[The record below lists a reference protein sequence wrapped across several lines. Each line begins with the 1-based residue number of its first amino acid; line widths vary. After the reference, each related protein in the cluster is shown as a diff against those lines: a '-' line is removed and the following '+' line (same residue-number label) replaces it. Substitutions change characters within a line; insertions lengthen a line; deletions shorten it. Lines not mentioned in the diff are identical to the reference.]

1 MTAKSYKEKH
11 MQKLKSGS
19 LSRRKFIATASGL
32 MVGNA
37 FLALASP
44 LRLDSQV
51 TQKAEGDLSAED
63 LEWIKKSSMA
73 KELNKYFGQGY
84 SCAESA
90 VMVSLGFLDMSEE
103 FVWAAAGFG
112 GGLYHKDLCGFLTGG
127 IMGIGFASSLL
138 ERPRREAKKFCGD
151 LVKEYWKWWESRF
164 PLHCSEIRTQGKDSQ
179 VCLNL
184 GLLSMAKIEELIKV
198 VKNST

>member
-1 MTAKSYKEKH
+1 MTAKSYKEEN
-11 MQKLKSGS
+11 MQELKPGS

-32 MVGNA
+32 MIGSA
-37 FLALASP
+37 FFPLPSP

-51 TQKAEGDLSAED
+51 AQKAEGELSAED

-90 VMVSLGFLDMSEE
+90 VMVSLRFLDMSEE

-112 GGLYHKDLCGFLTGG
+112 GGLYHKNLCGFLTGG

-138 ERPRREAKKFCGD
+138 EKPRREAKTFCGD
-151 LVKEYWKWWESRF
+151 TVKEYWKWWESRF
-164 PLHCSEIRTQGKDSQ
+164 PLHCSEIRTEGRDSRI
-179 VCLNL
+179 CLNL
-184 GLLSMAKIEELIKV
+184 GLLSMAKIEELIKA
-198 VKNST
+198 VKKST

>member
-1 MTAKSYKEKH
+1 
-11 MQKLKSGS
+11 MQKLKSVG

-32 MVGNA
+32 MIGNA
-37 FLALASP
+37 FFPLSSP

-51 TQKAEGDLSAED
+51 AQKAKGDLSAED

-84 SCAESA
+84 SCAES
-90 VMVSLGFLDMSEE
+90 VVVVSLRYLDKPEE
-103 FVWAAAGFG
+103 LVWAAAGFG

-138 ERPRREAKKFCGD
+138 DKPRREAKEFCGD

-164 PLHCSEIRTQGKDSQ
+164 PLHCSEIRTKGTGSD
-179 VCLNL
+179 VCLNM
-184 GLLSMAKIEELIKV
+184 GLLSAAKVEELVKV
-198 VKNST
+198 VKNKT

>member
-1 MTAKSYKEKH
+1 MTAKSYKEKS
-11 MQKLKSGS
+11 MQKLKQGS
-19 LSRRKFIATASGL
+19 LSRRKFITTASGL
-32 MVGNA
+32 IVGNA
-37 FLALASP
+37 FFSLSSP
-44 LRLDSQV
+44 LSLGSQL
-51 TQKAEGDLSAED
+51 TQKAEEILSAED

-90 VMVSLGFLDMSEE
+90 VMVSLRYLDKHEE
-103 FVWAAAGFG
+103 LVWAAAGFG

-138 ERPRREAKKFCGD
+138 DRPRREAKKFCGD

-164 PLHCSEIRTQGKDSQ
+164 PLRCSEIRTNGTGSH

-184 GLLSMAKIEELIKV
+184 GLLSAAKIEDLIKA
-198 VKNST
+198 VKNKT

>member
-1 MTAKSYKEKH
+1 
-11 MQKLKSGS
+11 MQKLKSVG

-32 MVGNA
+32 MIGNA
-37 FLALASP
+37 FFALSSP

-51 TQKAEGDLSAED
+51 AQKAKGDLSAED

-84 SCAESA
+84 SCAES
-90 VMVSLGFLDMSEE
+90 VVVVSLRYLDKPEE
-103 FVWAAAGFG
+103 LVWAAAGFG

-138 ERPRREAKKFCGD
+138 DKPRREAKEFCGD

-164 PLHCSEIRTQGKDSQ
+164 PLHCSEIRTKGTGSD
-179 VCLNL
+179 VCLNM
-184 GLLSMAKIEELIKV
+184 GLLSAAKVEELVKV
-198 VKNST
+198 VKNKT

>member
-1 MTAKSYKEKH
+1 
-11 MQKLKSGS
+11 MQKLKSES

-37 FLALASP
+37 FFSLSSP
-44 LRLDSQV
+44 LSLGRSFI
-51 TQKAEGDLSAED
+51 QKAEEDLSAED

-73 KELNKYFGQGY
+73 NELNKYFGQGY
-84 SCAESA
+84 SCAESV
-90 VMVSLGFLDMSEE
+90 VMVALRYLGKPEE
-103 FVWAAAGFG
+103 LVWAAAGFG

-138 ERPRREAKKFCGD
+138 DRPRREAKKFCGD
-151 LVKEYWKWWESRF
+151 LVKAYWKWWESRF
-164 PLHCSEIRTQGKDSQ
+164 PLHCSEIRTKGTGSQ

-184 GLLSMAKIEELIKV
+184 GLLSAAKIEELIKA
-198 VKNST
+198 VKNKT